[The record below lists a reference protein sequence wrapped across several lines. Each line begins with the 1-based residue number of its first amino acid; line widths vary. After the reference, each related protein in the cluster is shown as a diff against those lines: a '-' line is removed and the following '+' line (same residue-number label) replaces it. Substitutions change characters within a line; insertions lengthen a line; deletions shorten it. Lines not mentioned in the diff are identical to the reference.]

1 MAKQSGKKSW
11 VCTGA
16 PVDPHDDFENFTPNC
31 SVCGMERPNGKQAPN
46 GKKLSVLPIAIA
58 SGVAILLVG
67 SWFSSPHIP
76 GLCSALGNCQE
87 WSDRFSKAKQQAASA
102 QDDAGNVT
110 TFAELQDVRG
120 RLDQAIASLRTIPA
134 NAKIRPDVQKV
145 LPGYEASLKTLE
157 ARLTKESSFQKQL
170 GTANTA
176 ATAAAQAWQKTEKS
190 CDMEALEKARTDWE
204 KAKADLEKIP
214 TSSLLLASAKT
225 KTGEYTQKLKLV
237 DNRITI
243 CNPPP
248 IDTIRDPLDP
258 PGIED
263 DRGTTGTGSNGGN
276 GQPPPA
282 PSGPTPLEKPLW
294 P

>member
-1 MAKQSGKKSW
+1 LAKQSGKKSW

-87 WSDRFSKAKQQAASA
+87 WSDRFSKAKQQAAS
-102 QDDAGNVT
+102 
-110 TFAELQDVRG
+110 
-120 RLDQAIASLRTIPA
+120 
-134 NAKIRPDVQKV
+134 
-145 LPGYEASLKTLE
+145 